1 MSLAWQGLVVA
12 GQVQAVDIRILEARQ
27 PLPGPGV
34 TQPVVSRVMA
44 GGGLSSLLSQP
55 LNSPDLGTQRQET
68 PPLSHYIFNR
78 Q

>member
-1 MSLAWQGLVVA
+1 MVAGQA

-55 LNSPDLGTQRQET
+55 RNSET
-68 PPLSHYIFNR
+68 GDTSAESLHI
-78 Q
+78 